1 MSTTLLIMA
10 AGLGSRY
17 GGDKQIDGLGPHN
30 EILIDYTVYDALN
43 AGFDRVVF
51 VIRRNMEERFHQLI
65 GDRISRKC
73 EVRYAFQEYDSL
85 PGGFVPPAERVK
97 PYGTV
102 HAVLCARD
110 VIDGPFAVLN
120 ADDYYGKSA
129 FATIAAQLRQMEGK
143 QACMMAYDLGNTL
156 SDHGT
161 VTRGLCA
168 VDGQDMLQRVV
179 ETYKLCRDSRGNIR
193 DLAAGEDGPV
203 ISADT
208 PVSMNFWGLTP
219 WFFSAAEKRFAAFL
233 QDPGRDPLKSECLL
247 PSMIDTLMREEGLP
261 VRVLHTHDKW
271 FGVTYRED
279 KPLVQAALAEKH
291 RAGEYPDT
299 L

>member
-10 AGLGSRY
+10 AGLGARY
-17 GGDKQIDGLGPHN
+17 GGDKQVDGLGPHN

-43 AGFDRVVF
+43 AGFDRVIF
-51 VIRRNMEERFHQLI
+51 VIRKSMEQRFHELI

-85 PGGFVPPAERVK
+85 PGGFVPPADRIK

-120 ADDYYGKSA
+120 ADDYYGRAA
-129 FATIAAQLRQMEGK
+129 FSTIAEELRRMEGK

-161 VTRGLCA
+161 VTRGLCR
-168 VDGQDMLQRVV
+168 VGQDGLLQRVV
-179 ETYKLCRDSRGNIR
+179 ETYKLCRDPQGDIR
-193 DLAAGEDGPV
+193 DLAVGENSPV
-203 ISADT
+203 FPADT

-219 WFFSAAEKRFAAFL
+219 WFFTVAEKRFTEFL
-233 QDPGRDPLKSECLL
+233 RNPDRDPLKSEFLL
-247 PSMIDTLMREEGLP
+247 PSLIDTLMREEGLP

-291 RAGEYPDT
+291 RAGEYPES